1 MYKVRNSIVQQF
13 PDFEEKIDF
22 LFQTDENFRDLC
34 SDYLLC
40 ISMILVRKN
49 NIEYNKSEIGE
60 FQHLKKDMKEEI
72 LKEIQKAIII

>member
-1 MYKVRNSIVQQF
+1 MHKIRNSIVQQF

-49 NIEYNKSEIGE
+49 NIESDKMEIGE

-72 LKEIQKAIII
+72 LKEIQKANII